1 MKRVVVTGLGIVS
14 PIGNDVP
21 TFWENIKAGKHGIA
35 PITRFDTSDMGVKL
49 AAEVKDFDSSLC
61 YDKKEARRTDLYTQY
76 VVEASRQ
83 ALADAGTEFKEDDA
97 FRVGVYVGTGIGGI
111 NSLETEFTKF
121 CEKGNSRV
129 SPFAIP
135 MLLSNMAAGG
145 VAMRYGFKGTNF
157 AIVSAC
163 ASSAHTVGE
172 AFAAIKAGRL
182 DAALAGGTEAS
193 ITKFTAAGFN
203 NMKALSHSE
212 DPDRASIPFDAERNG
227 FVMGEGAAILVL
239 EELEHAL
246 ARGAHIYAE
255 VGGYGATAD
264 AYHITSPDPSGE
276 AASRAMIMA
285 YTEAGA
291 TADQI
296 DYINAHGTST
306 GLNDKYETNAIKIA
320 LGEEN
325 ARKVNVGSTKSMT
338 GHLLGA
344 AGGLESVVC
353 VKAIEEGF
361 IPMTIGYKVKDES
374 CDLNYTT
381 EAPVQK
387 EVRYALSNSFGFG
400 GHNGSLCFKK
410 YEA

>member
-1 MKRVVVTGLGIVS
+1 MKRVVVTGLGVVS

-83 ALADAGTEFKEDDA
+83 ALVDAGTEFKEDDA
-97 FRVGVYVGTGIGGI
+97 FRIGVYVGTGIGGI

-121 CEKGNSRV
+121 LEKGNSRV

-157 AIVSAC
+157 AVVSAC

-182 DAALAGGTEAS
+182 DVALAGGTEAS

-212 DPDRASIPFDAERNG
+212 DPDRASIPFDAERGG

-246 ARGAHIYAE
+246 ARGA
-255 VGGYGATAD
+255 
-264 AYHITSPDPSGE
+264 
-276 AASRAMIMA
+276 R
-285 YTEAGA
+285 
-291 TADQI
+291 
-296 DYINAHGTST
+296 ST
-306 GLNDKYETNAIKIA
+306 
-320 LGEEN
+320 
-325 ARKVNVGSTKSMT
+325 
-338 GHLLGA
+338 
-344 AGGLESVVC
+344 
-353 VKAIEEGF
+353 
-361 IPMTIGYKVKDES
+361 
-374 CDLNYTT
+374 
-381 EAPVQK
+381 QK
-387 EVRYALSNSFGFG
+387 
-400 GHNGSLCFKK
+400 
-410 YEA
+410 

>member
-1 MKRVVVTGLGIVS
+1 MKRVVITGLGVVS

-21 TFWENIKAGKHGIA
+21 TFWDNIKAGKHGIA

-49 AAEVKDFDSSLC
+49 AAEVKDFDFSLC

-83 ALADAGTEFKEDDA
+83 ALVDAGTEFKEDDA
-97 FRVGVYVGTGIGGI
+97 FRIGVYVGTGIGGI

-121 CEKGNSRV
+121 IEKGNSRV

-157 AIVSAC
+157 AVVSAC

-182 DAALAGGTEAS
+182 DVALAGGTEAS

-212 DPDRASIPFDAERNG
+212 DPDRASIPFDAERGG

-239 EELEHAL
+239 ESLDHAL

-255 VGGYGATAD
+255 IAGYGATAD
-264 AYHITSPDPSGE
+264 AYHITSPSPTGD
-276 AASRAMIMA
+276 AASQAMIMA

-291 TADQI
+291 TPEEI

-325 ARKVNVGSTKSMT
+325 ARRVNIGSTKSMT

-344 AGGLESVVC
+344 AGGIEAIVC
-353 VKAIEEGF
+353 IKAIEEGF
-361 IPMTIGYKVKDES
+361 IPMTIGYQVKDEE

-387 EVRYALSNSFGFG
+387 EIRYALSNSFGFG
-400 GHNGSLCFKK
+400 GHNGTLCFKK